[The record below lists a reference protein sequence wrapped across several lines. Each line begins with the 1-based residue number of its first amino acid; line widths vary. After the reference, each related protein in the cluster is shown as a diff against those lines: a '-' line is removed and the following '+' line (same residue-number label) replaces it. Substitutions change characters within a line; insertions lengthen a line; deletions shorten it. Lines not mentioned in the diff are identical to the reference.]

1 MSAQAYARISSPHP
15 ENKPT
20 NQPYMRLNKSIMGT
34 LAIAAACLTTV
45 TSCSGDG
52 QDLPYEYLAV
62 QENEDGNWSFYS
74 PDGEVLLK
82 DEFKN
87 RPSDVVNGYF
97 FVPEGKKDALTL
109 YKFGSKPEA
118 VAEGFKELGY
128 MGEEGLIPSVREN
141 ERIAL
146 LDGKGKVKFTLQPV
160 GGREVTECADSYSE
174 GLLTF
179 AVIDDKG
186 LTKCGYFDTNGK
198 VAIAPKYSSAEAFRE
213 GLAIVCVSDT
223 SYGDKAEYAIIDKKG
238 EVVKKF
244 NAGTIACSAGFS
256 SGRMVFCDANGRHI
270 IVDKKGETITKLP
283 AKVKSVG
290 GYDDEYVV
298 FKDEDDNFGVMNYEG
313 EVLVRPRYSVIEI
326 IGHNRFLG
334 NIKGSDDD
342 DTGVIFNSDGD
353 EEMRIEGF
361 KGVDWFGQYGLIGV
375 DKKTSTFLDKD
386 GKARKNA
393 EFYRITGEHPVTV
406 HSDYFNAEAV
416 ISAFTSLVNDK
427 GAGRYAPGMTPA
439 QIFQGIDPEEY
450 VYKEVAPLDDLKKE
464 GYRYSI
470 VAEGFFSSNIAIS
483 EYDENFQSRY
493 IWNPN
498 SSLYFIALEITSDK
512 WDAKNS
518 EALADAF
525 IKKGFKKEACT
536 SVEGPRYC
544 AMLTK
549 GDLMLLV
556 AHDGV
561 GILRNEESLRNVG
574 LQTIDQCDQ
583 YNRTYSSDDE
593 AAVEVGEVAVA
604 DSVEV
609 VEATDY

>member
-1 MSAQAYARISSPHP
+1 
-15 ENKPT
+15 
-20 NQPYMRLNKSIMGT
+20 MRLNKSILGT
-34 LAIAAACLTTV
+34 LAIAAACLPTV

-52 QDLPYEYLAV
+52 QDLPFEYLAV
-62 QENEDGNWSFYS
+62 QESEDGNWSFYS

-82 DEFKN
+82 DEFKK

-109 YKFGSKPEA
+109 YKFDSKPEV
-118 VAEGFKELGY
+118 VAEGFRELGY
-128 MGEEGLIPSVREN
+128 MGKEGLIPSVREN

-146 LDGKGKVKFTLQPV
+146 LDGKGKVKFTLMPV
-160 GGREVTECADSYSE
+160 GGKEVSECADCYSE
-174 GLLTF
+174 GLLSF

-186 LTKCGYFDTNGK
+186 LTKWGYVDTDGK
-198 VAIAPKYSSAEAFRE
+198 VAIAPKYSSVDDFSE
-213 GLAIVCVSDT
+213 GLAIVSVSDT
-223 SYGDKAEYAIIDKKG
+223 PYGDEAQFAIIDKKG
-238 EVVKKF
+238 EIVKKY
-244 NAGTIACSAGFS
+244 NPGTIPCSSGFR
-256 SGRMVFCDANGRHI
+256 SGRMAFCDANDRGI

-283 AKVKSVG
+283 AKAKG
-290 GYDDEYVV
+290 IAGFDNDYIV
-298 FKDEDDNFGVMNYEG
+298 FTDEDNNYGVMNYEG
-313 EVLVRPRYSVIEI
+313 EVLVRPKYRTINI

-334 NIKGSDDD
+334 NIKGSDNN
-342 DTGVIFNSDGD
+342 DTGVIFNSNGD
-353 EEMRIEGF
+353 EEMRIDDF
-361 KGVDWFGQYGLIGV
+361 TGVAWKNQYGLLGV
-375 DKKTSTFLDKD
+375 DEKTSTFLDKD

-393 EFYRITGEHPVTV
+393 EFYRIGGEYPLTV
-406 HSDYFNAEAV
+406 HSDYFNVEAV

-439 QIFQGIDPEEY
+439 QIFQGINPEEY
-450 VYKEVAPLDDLKKE
+450 RYKEVAPFDDLKKE

-512 WDAKNS
+512 WDAKDS
-518 EALADAF
+518 EALTNAF
-525 IKKGFKKEACT
+525 IKKGFKKDACT

-549 GDLMLLV
+549 GDLMLMV

-561 GILRNEESLRNVG
+561 GVLRNEESLRNVG

-583 YNRTYSSDDE
+583 YNRTYSSDGD
-593 AAVEVGEVAVA
+593 ATTEVGEVAVA